1 MKSNNSKRVA
11 RIMVFV
17 DMLLLITL
25 VLLTMINPPIDPT
38 VELRPQAM
46 LIVEWDDKAL
56 SDVDTHVVLP
66 NSEHVSYIYKDAGG
80 RVVLTRD
87 DTGASLD
94 HRGNNIDINVEVT
107 EFFVLEPGEYK
118 VWVRLFSQRDE
129 YPISVTIRF
138 QTLSPFE
145 RWVDRM
151 VVLEHRTQT
160 IAIASIHVDNEGNIT
175 FVDTDVDYRLPGRTR
190 P

>member
-25 VLLTMINPPIDPT
+25 VLLTMINPPVDPT
-38 VELRPQAM
+38 IELRPQAM
-46 LIVEWDDKAL
+46 LTVEWDDKAL
-56 SDVDTHVVLP
+56 SDVDTHIILP
-66 NSEHVSYIYKDAGG
+66 NSEHISYIYKDSGG

-94 HRGNNIDINVEVT
+94 HKGNNIDINVEVT

-118 VWVRLFSQRDE
+118 VWVRLFSQRDDG
-129 YPISVTIRF
+129 PIEVTIRF

-145 RWVDRM
+145 RYVDK
-151 VVLEHRTQT
+151 VVTLEYRTQT
-160 IAIASIHVDNEGNIT
+160 IAVVSIHVDDEGKIT
-175 FVDTDVDYRLPGRTR
+175 FVDNDVDYILPGSRAS
-190 P
+190 